1 MFKRILIFTVLTLSF
16 MTFGLAVDA
25 QLPPLI
31 DREVFFDNPEI
42 AGAQISPDGKFI
54 AFRKP
59 YKGTMNIWVKRA
71 DEPFEKARLTTNET
85 KRPVAGSFWSRDSKY
100 ILFTKDIGGDENFN
114 VYAVNP
120 SEALK
125 TAEEVPTARN
135 LTEGKKVRAFIYDTP
150 RKEPDVIYVGLNER
164 DPAWHDL
171 YKVKISTGEKTL
183 IRQNTER
190 LTGWLFDNAG
200 KLRLAMRT
208 PPNGDTEILR
218 VDADGKFTK
227 IYSCNVF
234 ETCAPMRFDKDNK
247 RVYMQSNKGNVDLVG
262 LVLFDPETG
271 KEEFVESDPSK
282 RVDLG
287 FAVFSKVND
296 ELLYTMY
303 NEDRQRRY
311 FRDKSLEAD
320 YKMLQSKFPN
330 KQITIPSD
338 TDDEMTLLINVS
350 SDTEP
355 GETYLFDRK
364 TKKLTMQYRIREKL
378 SREALAEVKAVRYK
392 SSDGLE
398 IPAYLTLPKGV
409 TAKNLP
415 TVIVPHG
422 GPWGRDAWGY
432 NSMGQ
437 FLANRG
443 YAVLMPNFRAS
454 AGFGKKFLDAG
465 NNQWGDK
472 MQDDITWGVKYLVEQ
487 GIADPKRV
495 GIMGGSYGGYATLAG
510 VTYTPDLYAAAVAI
524 VAPSNLLTLLESI
537 PPYWEAGRVTFHKR
551 MGDPNTPEGKAQLI
565 RQSPLTHAAKIKTP
579 LLVVQGA
586 NDPRV
591 NKRESDQ
598 IVIALRDEAD
608 YKMLQS
614 KFPNKQITIP
624 SDTDDEMTLLINVSS
639 DTEPG
644 ETYLFDRKT
653 KKLTMQYRIREKL
666 SREALAEVKAVRYK
680 SSDGLEIPA
689 YLTLP
694 KGVTAKNLPTVIV
707 PHGGPWGRDAW
718 GYNSMGQFLA
728 NRGYAVL
735 MPNFRASAGFGKKF
749 LDAGNNQW
757 GDKMQD
763 DITWGVKYLVEQGIA
778 DPKRV
783 GIMGG
788 SYGGYATLAGVTYT
802 PDLYAAAVAIVA
814 PSNLLTLLE
823 SIPPYW
829 EAGRV
834 TFHKRMGDPNTP
846 EGKAQLVRQS
856 PLTHA
861 AKIKTPLLVVQGAND
876 PRVNKRES
884 DQIVIALRDRNYPV
898 EYIVA
903 PDEGHGFA
911 RPVNNMSMFALG
923 EKFLAKH
930 LGGRYQASMTPEV
943 ATRLK
948 EITVDP
954 KTVTISM
961 PKKADMN
968 AAPSAN
974 IGGKWIMT
982 ANTGSETIPITLELK
997 QAGAALSGSMASP
1010 VGGGN
1015 MTDGKVSG
1023 NMAMGTFKVEVQGQ
1037 AMELKMEG
1045 TIEGDKMTG
1054 TLSGVGLPPI
1064 TFTATKEK

>member
-16 MTFGLAVDA
+16 MTFGLAVEA

-551 MGDPNTPEGKAQLI
+551 MGDPNTPEGKAQL
-565 RQSPLTHAAKIKTP
+565 
-579 LLVVQGA
+579 
-586 NDPRV
+586 
-591 NKRESDQ
+591 
-598 IVIALRDEAD
+598 
-608 YKMLQS
+608 
-614 KFPNKQITIP
+614 
-624 SDTDDEMTLLINVSS
+624 
-639 DTEPG
+639 
-644 ETYLFDRKT
+644 
-653 KKLTMQYRIREKL
+653 
-666 SREALAEVKAVRYK
+666 
-680 SSDGLEIPA
+680 
-689 YLTLP
+689 
-694 KGVTAKNLPTVIV
+694 
-707 PHGGPWGRDAW
+707 
-718 GYNSMGQFLA
+718 
-728 NRGYAVL
+728 
-735 MPNFRASAGFGKKF
+735 
-749 LDAGNNQW
+749 
-757 GDKMQD
+757 
-763 DITWGVKYLVEQGIA
+763 
-778 DPKRV
+778 
-783 GIMGG
+783 
-788 SYGGYATLAGVTYT
+788 
-802 PDLYAAAVAIVA
+802 
-814 PSNLLTLLE
+814 
-823 SIPPYW
+823 
-829 EAGRV
+829 
-834 TFHKRMGDPNTP
+834 
-846 EGKAQLVRQS
+846 VRQS